1 VYKDRNLEGMDE
13 DAFKALVQQDRR
25 MPRAPMWSLGQK

>member
-1 VYKDRNLEGMDE
+1 VYKDRNVEDMDE

-25 MPRAPMWSLGQK
+25 MPQAPMWSLGQK